1 MKTIKLS
8 RIATALGMA
17 LTLNQ
22 VQATTLVMD
31 DTPPPADANFVG
43 KTSLSEVKFTSEF
56 VFNHLLGNLTGDY
69 DGVRYS
75 SKFNDVFYVD
85 VRGVDSV
92 GLPQYK
98 YLQNF
103 YVDGTDSNTD
113 IFKMVAIRNNPTA
126 PDDPTKT
133 PFQFTLRS
141 LNLDNIHLQVAD
153 DATIS
158 PTVLNAMPE
167 LLIYDAINLN
177 SSTLTMGKVTG
188 GGSSVNRLYFLDDHE
203 VNVTGSGNVIEI
215 HPSTWNKTT
224 AGAHSTSLNIADSSD
239 LTITNGTDIF
249 NEFNGNL
256 TLGSSTG
263 SGSTL
268 TIDSSQV
275 VLTSE
280 PSNAKFKPSIIDNA
294 TVNITGTFGSSHARL
309 QLTNPTIRNSTI
321 TLDNNT
327 FFRSYRRY
335 TGGNSAGVVTFEGD
349 NTINLGDGATF
360 IGQAEGAD
368 ATSPAGSF
376 SFKNGTTTINGGDII
391 APNFQADTWFIDNA
405 TVNLSNVVAEQ
416 YVITL
421 DINNSTYKGRGVFFN
436 NLSTLNVRDSTIS
449 DSVNFGNDSA
459 LIWLNTSSTIDP
471 GFSTQSGGSKQY
483 AQGMTFNFDQAI
495 WQGNNTFISNIDPN
509 GTEVVVGVPATKNY
523 SNSLFIKR
531 ANVTGFDTLNI
542 ELKSV
547 DYSLLASD
555 YATGGAA
562 SDGIYD
568 LVLLQDG
575 ATTDGDPSITLDGN
589 FPALLTAGQISRA
602 DASSPVQVQLAE
614 LPAQAL
620 GLQPSITP
628 AHQEEIITQI
638 VVEPESGNTV
648 ETNVTITPD
657 NIGGATQVV
666 TTTTTKPDGGT
677 QVSTST
683 STLQPA
689 TGSNNLQN
697 AANLLANSHN
707 NGNTDTMNNLG
718 SITNSELAS
727 HFNSIHAEPYSS
739 NMTVALEH
747 TDAVMNSVFSQ
758 LRNKAFLPKGDG
770 AIKDDTPTTR
780 QGIWLDAGYIKGDVE
795 GEDDLGNFDYS
806 LSHLTLGFDIA
817 DFDNDTL
824 GVYLSAGSYDMDEH
838 DRAVEDFSNDAYHLG
853 LYFNQPDVGQWKLR
867 SLVGY
872 AYGDHSSSRLV
883 QLSNTTSNV
892 TADFNSYSVYAGV
905 MATMNWYS
913 NDWVT
918 LSPDLALNYV
928 YFEQEGFSEKGDPS
942 LSLQLDDS
950 DAQSII
956 TSVGLSAT
964 FSSLSQNHAIYPEA
978 YIRYEHDWY
987 ASKNNEHE
995 VSAGLVSNPNYKQ
1008 DFEGQSRGENSII
1021 VGLGLTSD
1029 VTSALQINGGII
1041 VTESTHGSESGGTIS
1056 ASYKW

>member
-1 MKTIKLS
+1 MQKLKTLTVT
-8 RIATALGMA
+8 TALGMA

-22 VQATTLVMD
+22 VQAATLVMD
-31 DTPPPADANFVG
+31 DTPPPADAKFVG
-43 KTSLSEVKFTSEF
+43 KTFLWEANRTSD
-56 VFNHLLGNLTGDY
+56 FNLNSLLGNLTGDY

-75 SKFNDVFYVD
+75 RKFNDVFYVD

-92 GLPQYK
+92 GLPGYK

-103 YVDGTDSNTD
+103 YVEGDSNTD
-113 IFKMVAIRNNPTA
+113 IFKMVAVRATATA
-126 PDDPTKT
+126 PDDPTIN
-133 PFQFTLRS
+133 PHQYSLRT
-141 LNLDNIHLQVAD
+141 LNLDNIHLQVTDNPALGS
-153 DATIS
+153 I
-158 PTVLNAMPE
+158 PNAMPE

-177 SSTLTMGKVTG
+177 SSKLTMGRVTG
-188 GGSSVNRLYFLDDHE
+188 GGSSVNKLSFLGDHE
-203 VNVTGSGNVIEI
+203 INVTGAGNVIDI
-215 HPSTWNKTT
+215 ATATWNSGTV
-224 AGAHSTSLNIADSSD
+224 GDHSTSLNIADSSD
-239 LTITNGTDIF
+239 LTIENTTSIF

-256 TLGSSTG
+256 SMG

-268 TIDSSQV
+268 TIDKSQV

-280 PSNAKFKPSIIDNA
+280 QPNPKFKPSIIDNA
-294 TVNITGTFGSSHARL
+294 TVNISGTFGSSYASL

-321 TLDNNT
+321 TLANNT
-327 FFRSYRRY
+327 SFRSYRRF
-335 TGGNSAGVVTFEGD
+335 TGGNGAAFVDFEGD
-349 NTINLGDGATF
+349 NTINIGNGASF
-360 IGQAEGAD
+360 IGQAEGAP
-368 ATSPAGSF
+368 TTNSGSF
-376 SFKNGTTTINGGDII
+376 NFKNGTTTINGDSNGINTS
-391 APNFQADTWFIDNA
+391 NFQADTWFIDNA
-405 TVNLSNVVAEQ
+405 TVNLSNVAAET
-416 YVITL
+416 YVTTL
-421 DINNSTYKGRGVFFN
+421 NISNSAYKGRGVFFD
-436 NLSTLNVRDSTIS
+436 NLSTLDVTDSSIS
-449 DSVNFGNDSA
+449 GSVNFGNNSA
-459 LIWLNTSSTIDP
+459 LIWLNTSSTIDS
-471 GFSTQSGGSKQY
+471 GFSTQSGGTEQY
-483 AQGMTFNFDQAI
+483 AQGMTFDFGTAI

-509 GTEVVVGVPATKNY
+509 GTEVVVGFPDTKTY
-523 SNSLFIKR
+523 SNALYIKR

-575 ATTDGDPSITLDGN
+575 ATTDADPSITLDGN
-589 FPALLTAGQISRA
+589 FPALLTAGLVNRTN
-602 DASSPVQVQLAE
+602 ASSPVQVQLAE

-620 GLQPSITP
+620 VLQPSITP
-628 AHQEEIITQI
+628 AHQEETITQI

-648 ETNVTITPD
+648 ATNVTITPD
-657 NIGGATQVV
+657 NVGGATQVV
-666 TTTTTKPDGGT
+666 TTTTTTPDGGT

-697 AANLLANSHN
+697 AANLLANNHYK
-707 NGNTDTMNNLG
+707 GNTDTINNLG

-758 LRNKAFLPKGDG
+758 LRKKFFSPKRDG
-770 AIKDDTPTTR
+770 AIKDDTVTTR
-780 QGIWLDAGYIKGDVE
+780 QGMWLDAGYIKGDVE
-795 GEDDLGNFDYS
+795 GEDNLGNFDYS
-806 LSHLTLGFDIA
+806 LSHLTLGFDVA
-817 DFDNDTL
+817 EFNKATL

-838 DRAVEDFSNDAYHLG
+838 DRAVEDFSNDAYHFG
-853 LYFNQPDVGQWKLR
+853 VYFNQPDVGQWKLR
-867 SLVGY
+867 SLLGY

-883 QLSNTTSNV
+883 QLSDTTSNA

-913 NDWVT
+913 NDWVS
-918 LSPDLALNYV
+918 LSPDLAFNYV

-942 LSLQLDDS
+942 LSLTLDDS

-964 FSSLSQNHAIYPEA
+964 FSSLSRNHAIYPEA

-987 ASKNNEHE
+987 ARKNNEHK

-1029 VTSALQINGGII
+1029 VTSALQINGGIT
-1041 VTESTHGSESGGTIS
+1041 VTESTHGSESGGSIS
-1056 ASYKW
+1056 ANYKW